1 MKFRRRI
8 LSPPGDLK
16 RNNGEKRREQNKLG
30 PVEALL
36 FFKKMKTF
44 QPFPLLFRKKKQHGY
59 KAEAKAKQTNDNA
72 L

>member
-1 MKFRRRI
+1 MDRVLSKFVVNILMGYFRANESEMKFRRRI

-36 FFKKMKTF
+36 F
-44 QPFPLLFRKKKQHGY
+44 LRK
-59 KAEAKAKQTNDNA
+59 
-72 L
+72 